1 MMVAKKTELRILT
14 CSMYKSHYTF
24 ALGNYDGIP
33 YLLFLVA
40 GLSQKKLLSIFT
52 RRTVASLLESSVMIM
67 EL

>member
-1 MMVAKKTELRILT
+1 MMVAKKTELRMLT
-14 CSMYKSHYTF
+14 CSMYVSPYTF
-24 ALGNYDGIP
+24 TLGNYDGIP

-52 RRTVASLLESSVMIM
+52 RRTVATLLKSSVMII